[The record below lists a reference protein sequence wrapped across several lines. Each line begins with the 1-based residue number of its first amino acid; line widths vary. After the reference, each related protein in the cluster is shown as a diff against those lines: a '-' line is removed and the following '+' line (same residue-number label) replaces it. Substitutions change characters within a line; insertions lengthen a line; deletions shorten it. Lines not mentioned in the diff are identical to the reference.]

1 MNNKEKEYQKDLATL
16 LDVARDFYEK
26 YKDEREKLGVVVSV
40 GDTNCEGLL
49 VNSKTLGGLTSCM
62 VPLMTSGP
70 IQKYM
75 KRLNKLMSDDQA

>member
-1 MNNKEKEYQKDLATL
+1 MNEKEYQKDLATL

-40 GDTNCEGLL
+40 GDTNSEGLL
-49 VNSKTLGGLTSCM
+49 VHSKTLGGLNSCM
-62 VPLMTSGP
+62 VPLMQSGP

-75 KRLNKLMSDDQA
+75 KRLNEMMTSEYQA